1 MEATHYSETL
11 DIDLS
16 SYTTLHSRR
25 NDLNELN
32 WLGIVVVT
40 ITETEVMIPLATCF
54 RLNLCIIGTL
64 QDKLAGIMQL
74 YVKHTALVF
83 LHCGIPHYKIMC
95 KIKL

>member
-1 MEATHYSETL
+1 MEATHYSEIL
-11 DIDLS
+11 DIDIS

-40 ITETEVMIPLATCF
+40 ITETEVMISVATCC
-54 RLNLCIIGTL
+54 RCIIGPL
-64 QDKLAGIMQL
+64 QDKLAGIKQL
-74 YVKHTALVF
+74 YVKHTALMF
-83 LHCGIPHYKIMC
+83 LYCGIPHYKIMC